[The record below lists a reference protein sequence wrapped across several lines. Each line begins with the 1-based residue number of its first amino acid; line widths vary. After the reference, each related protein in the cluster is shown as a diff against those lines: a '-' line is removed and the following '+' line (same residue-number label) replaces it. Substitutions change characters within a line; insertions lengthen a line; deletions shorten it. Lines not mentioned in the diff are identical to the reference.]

1 MTNTIALGIGL
12 ALVAAIGADLLA
24 NDGAAL
30 MFTARKFLSLVE
42 WVAFWR

>member
-1 MTNTIALGIGL
+1 MTNGIALGIGL
-12 ALVAAIGADLLA
+12 VLAAGIGADLTL

-30 MFTARKFLSLVE
+30 MFTARKFLDLVE